1 MATAVSPFGL
11 LTISFFHFLLSNP
24 TLSSPLIDQLNQH
37 PPPNF
42 LSIITN
48 NCLHDSSL
56 RYCNSTSFDLTN
68 IFKSTIVAAHL
79 CNLSNNPNCPT
90 SFSFIDLRTRPK
102 LAPLYLSFSFFWKYC
117 PLSIQ
122 SIDLSNN
129 SLVGPFPS
137 QILNCTQIHSLDL
150 SHNMLSGFLPLESF
164 TLLTNLS
171 NLNLS
176 YNQFS
181 HEFDVEAISFF
192 KRFNDSSFFHSG
204 LLNSDKDYKFKM
216 MTTIL
221 LLVGVSA
228 LIASVVGCL
237 VRRIGGRHKF
247 SERELTKATDGF
259 SKERL
264 VEKRE
269 KMEIY
274 IGMLKDG
281 EDVEIEIQRGNVSSE
296 FRRNFV
302 KDCRLLVKVR
312 HKNIVK
318 VLGWCNEREMRAVV
332 MEREEGVSIEEWL
345 MTSPPWKDRI
355 KVAMEVVEA
364 MSFLEEEWPQ
374 IRCDV
379 KTTNV
384 MVNEG
389 GEPLILKLKVHD
401 HPNSSSRVIY
411 TLHSFLVPEI
421 YKFGVFLL
429 QLISNRHLRK
439 EFEGSE
445 SRFVDWIAT
454 HQYEK
459 LRNVIDENM
468 KLSATAHEQARQAIE
483 IGLICTDLSTDKMLT
498 ISQISSMLRI
508 VYMPS
513 MIQSVDSH
521 HHRTRNKKKAMT

>member
-1 MATAVSPFGL
+1 MATTVSPSGL

-24 TLSSPLIDQLNQH
+24 ALSSPLIDQLNH
-37 PPPNF
+37 PPPPNF
-42 LSIITN
+42 LSTITN

-56 RYCNSTSFDLTN
+56 RYCNSTSSDLTN

-79 CNLSNNPNCPT
+79 CNLSNSPNCPT

-117 PLSIQ
+117 PFSIQ

-129 SLVGPFPS
+129 SLAGPFPS

-150 SHNMLSGFLPLESF
+150 SHNMLSGFLPIDSF

-171 NLNLS
+171 SLNLS

-181 HEFDVEAISFF
+181 QEFDAGAISFF
-192 KRFNDSSFFHSG
+192 KRFNDSSFIHSG
-204 LLNSDKDYKFKM
+204 LLKSDRDYKFKM

-228 LIASVVGCL
+228 LIASAIGCL

-247 SERELTKATDGF
+247 SVRELTKATDGF

-269 KMEIY
+269 KMEVY
-274 IGMLKDG
+274 IGILKDG
-281 EDVEIEIQRGNVSSE
+281 EEVEIEIQRGKVSSE
-296 FRRNFV
+296 FRRSFV
-302 KDCRLLVKVR
+302 KDCRVLVKVR

-318 VLGWCNEREMRAVV
+318 VLGWCDGREMRAVV

-345 MTSPPWKDRI
+345 MRSPPWKDRM
-355 KVAMEVVEA
+355 KVAMKVIEA

-384 MVNEG
+384 MVSEG
-389 GEPLILKLKVHD
+389 EEPLILKLKVHD
-401 HPNSSSRVIY
+401 HPNSSSR
-411 TLHSFLVPEI
+411 EI

-429 QLISNRHLRK
+429 QLIANKHLRE

-445 SRFVDWIAT
+445 SRFVDWIAM
-454 HQYEK
+454 HQHEK
-459 LRNVIDENM
+459 LRNIIDENM

-483 IGLICTDLSTDKMLT
+483 IGLICTDLSTEKMLT
-498 ISQISSMLRI
+498 VNQISSMLRV

-513 MIQSVDSH
+513 MIQSVDGH
-521 HHRTRNKKKAMT
+521 HHRTRNKKKETT